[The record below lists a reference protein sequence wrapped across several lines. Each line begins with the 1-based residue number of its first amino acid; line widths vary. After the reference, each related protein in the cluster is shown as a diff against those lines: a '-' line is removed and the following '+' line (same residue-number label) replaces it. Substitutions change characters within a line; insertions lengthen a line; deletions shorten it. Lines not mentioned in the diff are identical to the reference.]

1 MFYSATTTQ
10 DGVAVGRKKGAD
22 ILSSLFEEANDICA
36 SSNPS
41 QAIDAHPHS
50 TNVCCIPASQRWSL
64 QSAYVHGNTLIVFLR
79 SSEKL
84 MLLNVYHASS
94 HSQFDEQ
101 RMPIFSS
108 HPLFSHE
115 INSCCGPLNRLNQK
129 STEDTID
136 LLYMPAFFL
145 LCCQSAWKSGSMSL
159 LTPIADVLFQQL
171 FGLEFLLAQSIVALV
186 GSQSGT
192 VLFLDTRGY
201 CNPSLSSDASSLS
214 NTLCCLDQPII
225 SIHALHLPIDTDAH
239 HMDIG
244 DSCGASCTAANALL
258 FFGRLGRVVVVSQA
272 GKDSAAPKITEFTIP
287 GPILSSFLVKN
298 HCIAYSTTRGVY
310 RICLE
315 PECIL
320 ESEKNDTSHECTN
333 IPIVPVSQIHF
344 PVQVCSSYVSFILN
358 ASQLVQGVHNLT
370 AVSISGDGVNF
381 QLKTCK
387 QTEGVS
393 EELDIGRAMKECM
406 NAIQSSSE
414 QAGNAQQ
421 ELQKVNSAL
430 VELNEALSIILPLTQ
445 SQVQPFSCTIRTVC
459 EKFGVHYFIGYAEV
473 ELHYCGVSTLQR
485 GWTLLVTTQCT
496 GSAESE
502 FTSLSLTGLSANSS
516 VQHRVKLE
524 PITGVPFAISVT
536 ASIYFSSTHLHPTY
550 DQHCVS
556 TTPVQATSSTGVSIV
571 VATCVLDAL
580 DFIQPSQVPPLKLL
594 QQVPHF
600 SEPDTLQGRS
610 PHSLEMPFPAQ
621 VHVDSAV
628 SDSLLA
634 VDRCRA
640 TLKVFLPPAIA
651 ETASITGDRCVK
663 IQAGYYDGSV
673 VSFEVTDEE
682 GKLKLRIA
690 TSTASCMLEVVSCVH
705 RRVLQESNSS
715 SSDFNAEVLTSLQV
729 CG

>member
-1 MFYSATTTQ
+1 
-10 DGVAVGRKKGAD
+10 
-22 ILSSLFEEANDICA
+22 
-36 SSNPS
+36 
-41 QAIDAHPHS
+41 
-50 TNVCCIPASQRWSL
+50 
-64 QSAYVHGNTLIVFLR
+64 
-79 SSEKL
+79 
-84 MLLNVYHASS
+84 
-94 HSQFDEQ
+94 
-101 RMPIFSS
+101 
-108 HPLFSHE
+108 
-115 INSCCGPLNRLNQK
+115 
-129 STEDTID
+129 
-136 LLYMPAFFL
+136 
-145 LCCQSAWKSGSMSL
+145 
-159 LTPIADVLFQQL
+159 
-171 FGLEFLLAQSIVALV
+171 
-186 GSQSGT
+186 
-192 VLFLDTRGY
+192 
-201 CNPSLSSDASSLS
+201 
-214 NTLCCLDQPII
+214 
-225 SIHALHLPIDTDAH
+225 
-239 HMDIG
+239 MDID
-244 DSCGASCTAANALL
+244 DSSGASCAAANALL

-272 GKDSAAPKITEFTIP
+272 GKESAAPKITKFTVP

-298 HCIAYSTTRGVY
+298 CCIAYSTTRGVY

-315 PECIL
+315 PECL
-320 ESEKNDTSHECTN
+320 LKSGKNDTSLQCTN
-333 IPIVPVSQIHF
+333 TPIVPVSQIRF

-358 ASQLVQGVHNLT
+358 VSQLVQGVHNLT

-406 NAIQSSSE
+406 NAIPE

-421 ELQKVNSAL
+421 KLQKVNSAL

-445 SQVQPFSCTIRTVC
+445 SQVQPFSCTIHPVC

-473 ELHYCGVSTLQR
+473 ELHYCGESTLQR

-496 GSAESE
+496 GSAESK

-516 VQHRVKLE
+516 VQHRIKLE

-536 ASIYFSSTHLHPTY
+536 ASICFSSTHLHPTS

-580 DFIQPSQVPPLKLL
+580 DFIQPSRVPPLKLL

-628 SDSLLA
+628 SDSLF

-640 TLKVFLPPAIA
+640 ALKVFLPPAIA
-651 ETASITGDRCVK
+651 ETASIMGDRCVK

-682 GKLKLRIA
+682 GNLKLRIT
-690 TSTASCMLEVVSCVH
+690 TSTASCMVEVVSCVH

-715 SSDFNAEVLTSLQV
+715 SSDFNA
-729 CG
+729 